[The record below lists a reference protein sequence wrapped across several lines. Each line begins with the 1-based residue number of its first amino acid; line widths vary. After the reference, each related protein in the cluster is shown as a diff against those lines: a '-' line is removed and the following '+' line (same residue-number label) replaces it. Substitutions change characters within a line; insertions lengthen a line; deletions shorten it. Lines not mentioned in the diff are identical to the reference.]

1 MQPVDLITALPEIFL
16 AVAATTLLMVGAFSG
31 RGALRIV
38 LIGAVVVLAIT
49 MALIVVGPAGGSKA
63 FGGLFLREAYSDFM
77 KVLVLL
83 GAGLTMV
90 MSLHFLEREEMARF
104 EFPVLM
110 LFATL
115 GMMIMISAGD
125 LLSLYMGLELQSLS
139 LYVVAAFRR
148 DELRSSEAGLKYFVL
163 GALSSGMLL
172 YGCSLIYGFTGTT
185 SFAGLA
191 TVLGAGEGA
200 ASIGLI
206 VGLVFLTAGLAFKV
220 SAVPFHMWTPDV
232 YEGAPTPVTAFFAT
246 APKVAA
252 LALFMRVMMGPF
264 GDLVAQW
271 QQIIVF
277 ISIASMVLGALAA
290 IAQTNIKRLM
300 AYSSIGHVG
309 FALVGL
315 AAGTEE
321 GVRAGGACR
330 RNRGGCARRR
340 HLPGH
345 LCLHERRHLRLHIID
360 APGRPHGRRDRRP
373 QGPRQDRPVDGRGF
387 GHLHV
392 LDGGHSAARR
402 LLRQALRLHGG
413 NRRRAL

>member
-172 YGCSLIYGFTGTT
+172 YGR
-185 SFAGLA
+185 AK
-191 TVLGAGEGA
+191 A
-200 ASIGLI
+200 APPS
-206 VGLVFLTAGLAFKV
+206 V
-220 SAVPFHMWTPDV
+220 
-232 YEGAPTPVTAFFAT
+232 
-246 APKVAA
+246 
-252 LALFMRVMMGPF
+252 
-264 GDLVAQW
+264 
-271 QQIIVF
+271 
-277 ISIASMVLGALAA
+277 
-290 IAQTNIKRLM
+290 
-300 AYSSIGHVG
+300 
-309 FALVGL
+309 
-315 AAGTEE
+315 
-321 GVRAGGACR
+321 
-330 RNRGGCARRR
+330 
-340 HLPGH
+340 
-345 LCLHERRHLRLHIID
+345 
-360 APGRPHGRRDRRP
+360 
-373 QGPRQDRPVDGRGF
+373 
-387 GHLHV
+387 
-392 LDGGHSAARR
+392 
-402 LLRQALRLHGG
+402 
-413 NRRRAL
+413 